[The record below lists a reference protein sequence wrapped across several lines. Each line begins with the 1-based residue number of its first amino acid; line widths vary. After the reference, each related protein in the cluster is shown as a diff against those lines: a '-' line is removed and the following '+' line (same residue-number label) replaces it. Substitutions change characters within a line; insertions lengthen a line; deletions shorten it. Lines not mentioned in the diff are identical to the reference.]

1 MLTSSSMDQ
10 PPTIITETDL
20 PKCTAYADG
29 RKHPIPIAWHL
40 MLDAGL
46 RVGETLQLA
55 WSDVTHLDKPKSLI
69 ELTAS
74 MTKNQRARTVPI
86 GRQLHNAIASA
97 ILQRPKADAWSAA
110 MYLLAPR
117 CNAKPPSIRTLQRAI
132 AQIGHHAAGISITP
146 HSLRHTF
153 ATRLGRVC
161 NIRVVQAALG
171 HSRVATTE
179 IYTHVNNDDIT
190 QAIAKLDPSP

>member
-1 MLTSSSMDQ
+1 MQQ
-10 PPTIITETDL
+10 PPTIITEANL
-20 PKCTAYADG
+20 PKCTAYADT

-55 WSDVTHLDKPKSLI
+55 WSDLTHLNEPKSLL

-86 GRQLHNAIASA
+86 GRTLHDAIRSG
-97 ILQRPKADAWSAA
+97 LSQRPADDTWSAA
-110 MYLLAPR
+110 MYVLAPR
-117 CNAKPPSIRTLQRAI
+117 CNARPVSIRTLQRAI
-132 AQIGHHAAGISITP
+132 EQIGKTAAGISITP

-161 NIRVVQAALG
+161 SIHVVQAALG
-171 HSRVATTE
+171 HSRVTTTE
-179 IYTHVNNDDIT
+179 RYTHVNNDDVC
-190 QAIAKLDPSP
+190 QAIAKLDPIP